1 MASIVSTSYNLRYFN
16 FPGLAETIRLLL
28 CSIGAQ
34 WTEEHPEW
42 PEKKGEQPFGHLPVL
57 VEKDSG
63 GQVLFTL
70 SESLVIER
78 YLLRKHSLVPSDPE
92 LAARQEQLRDQLY
105 DAMVAM
111 SYAMHAGGESAHIV
125 VRRCTEILEN
135 LGQVHGKALRDNGSN
150 GHLFGDKTTY
160 PDLALYAFIRHI
172 RAESAK
178 EESAEIAAHFDSE
191 AAPEFKKLVAVVEAD
206 PALQSYFEI
215 QEKIGKS

>member
-34 WTEEHPEW
+34 WIEEHPEW

-78 YLLRKHSLVPSDPE
+78 YLLRKHSLIPSNPE

-105 DAMVAM
+105 DAM
-111 SYAMHAGGESAHIV
+111 SAHIV
-125 VRRCTEILEN
+125 VRRCTEILES
-135 LGQVHGKALRDNGSN
+135 LGQVHGKVLRDNGSN

-178 EESAEIAAHFDSE
+178 EGPAEIAAHFDSE
-191 AAPEFKKLVAVVEAD
+191 AAPEFKKLVAAVEAD

-215 QEKIGKS
+215 REKIGKN